1 MKFLKSISLFCFIII
16 VLLLSAFFII
26 FPNVS
31 GKIIVEEMQTEEMTS
46 TQPSELPVSNGRNV
60 ITRDVLKNGEA
71 DEKEKII
78 YYIRVMDSK
87 LYVFRSDMDEAFMPT
102 ELTLDMLPET
112 VRQEVIAVKCFDE
125 IKEVYDFLE
134 SYTS

>member
-31 GKIIVEEMQTEEMTS
+31 GKIIVDDMQTEEMTS

-102 ELTLDMLPET
+102 ELTLDMLPES

-125 IKEVYDFLE
+125 INEVYDFLE